1 MKKGESE
8 AALLDDLIVSI
19 GRRLLHYFGS
29 KSEELSLKE
38 IFVIEMLSRQ
48 SMASMSALAA
58 ALGVPFTTMAS
69 MVNRMVNKG
78 YLEKQPLPMDRRVM
92 MISLAPAGC
101 SIFEQHRQGLV
112 AVVKELLGTLD
123 DTDQNRLMTLI
134 NEVLILT
141 PGNVAASGRVAAPGN
156 AVQSGN
162 TAPAQPASSSPCI
175 TLKQTRSDSD

>member
-1 MKKGESE
+1 MKRGESE

-38 IFVIEMLSRQ
+38 IFVIETLSRQ
-48 SMASMSALAA
+48 GTASMSELAA

-69 MVNRMVNKG
+69 MVNRMVNKR
-78 YLEKQPLPMDRRVM
+78 YLEKQPLPEDRRVM
-92 MISLAPAGC
+92 MISLAPAGHR
-101 SIFEQHRQGLV
+101 IFNQHRQGLV
-112 AVVKELLGTLD
+112 AVVKELLATLD

-134 NEVLILT
+134 NEVLILVPDKLAM
-141 PGNVAASGRVAAPGN
+141 PGNVAAPDRLAAPGN
-156 AVQSGN
+156 A
-162 TAPAQPASSSPCI
+162 APPSSSSI